1 MRIAYL
7 NKKYLWHTIKIIYV
21 SPIWIVNL
29 AEPYEVQDWSKNFR
43 INIEDLSRAVKFKE
57 LLCNPNTLAIK

>member
-7 NKKYLWHTIKIIYV
+7 NKKYLWHTIKIIYE

-29 AEPYEVQDWSKNFR
+29 AEPYEVQDWSKIFR
-43 INIEDLSRAVKFKE
+43 INTEDLRRTVKFKE
-57 LLCNPNTLAIK
+57 VYITPIL